1 MSSGLSGVAAACV
14 MAILACLTGQ
24 TARAQSPASTAGVP
38 NLLDQVVARG
48 TLRVGLSGDYKPFS
62 IRPDGKAAADM
73 EGVDVDMARSL
84 ADALGVKLEL
94 VQFAWPTLMTDLQ
107 SGKFDVAMGGIT
119 ITLPRQKMAFFSSAV
134 MQSGKTPIA
143 RCSDKGRFDTL
154 AQIDQPGVRVIAN
167 PGGTNESFDRANL
180 KQAQLVMFPDNAHI
194 FDELVAR
201 RADLMITDS
210 VETLLQ
216 QKLHPELCAVHPDH
230 PFNTSELAYL
240 LPRDA
245 VWKMFIDQWLNV
257 LSVSGSR
264 QQMVAKW
271 LD

>member
-1 MSSGLSGVAAACV
+1 MIGQLRGVGAALVLAALLGLGLEPGAV
-14 MAILACLTGQ
+14 
-24 TARAQSPASTAGVP
+24 RAQPLPPGAAQQAT
-38 NLLDQVVARG
+38 LLDQVLARG

-62 IRPDGKAAADM
+62 IKTADGM
-73 EGVDVDMARSL
+73 QGLDVDMAQSL

-94 VQFAWPTLMTDLQ
+94 VQFGWPALMADLQ
-107 SGKFDVAMGGIT
+107 AGRFDIAMGGIT
-119 ITLPRQKMAFFSSAV
+119 ITLPRQKVAFFSTPV

-143 RCSDKGRFDTL
+143 RCADKGKFDTL
-154 AQIDQPGVRVIAN
+154 ADIDRRSVRVIAN

-180 KQAQLVMFPDNAHI
+180 KQAQIVMFPDNARI
-194 FDELVAR
+194 FEEVVAG
-201 RADLMITDS
+201 RADVMITDA

-230 PFNTSELAYL
+230 PFNVSELAYL

-245 VWKMFIDQWLNV
+245 VWKMFVDQWLNV
-257 LSVSGSR
+257 MRVGGGR
-264 QQMVAKW
+264 QALVAKW